1 MIVQPTRT
9 ANKTVY
15 RSWTGSHVKLH
26 DKANHGPWLS
36 IALFLADM
44 PRREAAPVAAGK
56 RSAAATGAALGAALL
71 SGGPDGNHGENKFST
86 ASTAQEVRS

>member
-9 ANKTVY
+9 AHKPVF

-26 DKANHGPWLS
+26 DKGNHGPWLS

-44 PRREAAPVAAGK
+44 PRREAAPASAAK
-56 RSAAATGAALGAALL
+56 RSAAEAGAALGAAL
-71 SGGPDGNHGENKFST
+71 SGGPDGNHGENNFST